1 MYDLNLKLEKQNKY
15 NFKSEYSVNSLEK
28 HN

>member
-1 MYDLNLKLEKQNKY
+1 MYDLNLKLEKQNKC